1 VRTASPLSTKQSAYN
16 KKQLWSLQNG
26 VNSTNTAPY
35 AVDNSTQQPT
45 VEFLPSVEF
54 STPLPVELHSSSS
67 SADAPQVLT
76 FDLGSA
82 VGAKERRQQA
92 AEAQRKATKYAH
104 WAQLDE
110 QGLMQL
116 SASEMQEYKSAINR
130 QISTYTARIN
140 AYTANGKDT
149 SSSASGL
156 MQRKLRL
163 AELDRAKA
171 KKEGRL

>member
-1 VRTASPLSTKQSAYN
+1 VRTAPPLSTKQSAYN

-35 AVDNSTQQPT
+35 AVENSTQQPT
-45 VEFLPSVEF
+45 VKLLPSVEF

-67 SADAPQVLT
+67 ADAPQVLT
-76 FDLGSA
+76 FDLSSA
-82 VGAKERRQQA
+82 VGAKERRQQE